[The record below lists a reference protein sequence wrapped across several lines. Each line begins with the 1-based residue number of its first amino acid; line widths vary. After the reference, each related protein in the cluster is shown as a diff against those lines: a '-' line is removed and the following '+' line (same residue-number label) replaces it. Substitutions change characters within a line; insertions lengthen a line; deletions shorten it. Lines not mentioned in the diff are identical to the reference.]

1 MREGVDRT
9 SQQWSRLCPEAVNA
23 ESLGSLKQILNAGS
37 VVEGTSHCLEDCT
50 KLLIRYILNL
60 KKIILQLSVLLW
72 YVYMF
77 YYPCI

>member
-37 VVEGTSHCLEDCT
+37 VVEGTSHCLEDRT

-60 KKIILQLSVLLW
+60 EKIILQLSVLLW

>member
-37 VVEGTSHCLEDCT
+37 VVEGTSHCLEDRT
-50 KLLIRYILNL
+50 KLLIRYIFIKQFL
-60 KKIILQLSVLLW
+60 II
-72 YVYMF
+72 
-77 YYPCI
+77 

>member
-9 SQQWSRLCPEAVNA
+9 SQRWSRLCPEAVNA
-23 ESLGSLKQILNAGS
+23 KSLGSLKQILNAGS

>member
-77 YYPCI
+77 LVFKF

>member
-23 ESLGSLKQILNAGS
+23 KSLGSLKQILNAGS
-37 VVEGTSHCLEDCT
+37 VVEGTSRCLEDCT